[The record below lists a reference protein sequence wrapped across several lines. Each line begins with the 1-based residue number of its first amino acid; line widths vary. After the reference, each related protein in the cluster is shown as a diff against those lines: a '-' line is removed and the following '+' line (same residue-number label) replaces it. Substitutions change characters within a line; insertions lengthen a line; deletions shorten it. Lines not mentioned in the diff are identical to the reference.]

1 MEIYFGNKT
10 YQFNNNILFE
20 SDIVD
25 LNETK
30 KKENKKEKI
39 NTFNGALN
47 VIQQSEEKAKQFL
60 QELNSTKNSEQ
71 NDNQEDINKINQTKT
86 VFATPISLPKL

>member
-25 LNETK
+25 LNEVE
-30 KKENKKEKI
+30 KKENKKEKVD
-39 NTFNGALN
+39 TFNDALS
-47 VIQQSEEKAKQFL
+47 VIMSSEEKTKQFL
-60 QELNSTKNSEQ
+60 QELNNTKNSEQ
-71 NDNQEDINKINQTKT
+71 KDNQEDINKIDQTASI
-86 VFATPISLPKL
+86 FATSMSLPKL

>member
-20 SDIVD
+20 SDIID

-39 NTFNGALN
+39 NTFNSALN

-60 QELNSTKNSEQ
+60 QELNGTKNSEQ
-71 NDNQEDINKINQTKT
+71 NGNQEDINKINQTKT

>member
-25 LNETK
+25 LNEAN
-30 KKENKKEKI
+30 KKENKKEKVD
-39 NTFNGALN
+39 TFNGALDA
-47 VIQQSEEKAKQFL
+47 IMQSEEKTKQFL
-60 QELNSTKNSEQ
+60 QELNNTKNSEQ
-71 NDNQEDINKINQTKT
+71 NSNQEDINKIDQTKT

>member
-20 SDIVD
+20 SDNVD

-30 KKENKKEKI
+30 KIENKKEKVD
-39 NTFNGALN
+39 TFNGALN
-47 VIQQSEEKAKQFL
+47 VIQQSEEKAKLFL
-60 QELNSTKNSEQ
+60 QELNNTKNSEQ
-71 NDNQEDINKINQTKT
+71 NGNQEDINKIDQTKT
-86 VFATPISLPKL
+86 VFATPMSLPKL

>member
-25 LNETK
+25 LNEVEE
-30 KKENKKEKI
+30 KENKKEKVD
-39 NTFNGALN
+39 TFIDALS
-47 VIQQSEEKAKQFL
+47 VIMQSDEKAKQFL
-60 QELNSTKNSEQ
+60 QQLNNTKNSEQ
-71 NDNQEDINKINQTKT
+71 NSNQEDINKINQTAT
-86 VFATPISLPKL
+86 VFATTMSLPKL